1 MTQNSI
7 TVKRID
13 LTPDGWRFNILSKR
27 IATITAP
34 DGSRKVSY
42 FGFET
47 ETEAKAFKDAI
58 LTHSLCTS
66 AVVRPSE
73 RLTTVW
79 ECKAWGI
86 PTELICY
93 LINRSNPHGSKT
105 NALNFIAQPSD

>member
-7 TVKRID
+7 TVQRID
-13 LTPDGWRFNILSKR
+13 LASDGWRFNILSKR

-47 ETEAKAFKDAI
+47 EAEAQAFKDALI
-58 LTHSLCTS
+58 THSLCTS
-66 AVVRPSE
+66 AVVRPSQ
-73 RLTTVW
+73 RLTTAW

-86 PTELICY
+86 ST
-93 LINRSNPHGSKT
+93 
-105 NALNFIAQPSD
+105 